1 VRLRGNGIALIEV
14 MIVVILISV
23 LATVFWNLHFASRG
37 RPSLEPGLEP
47 ADSAIRSGLDEI
59 RRHLS
64 LARRT
69 RSVGSP
75 ITIDKGDVTDTIEVR
90 YHGREIKYFVDDYW
104 NLMRVDGSLTEVLAS
119 NVEALKVTRLGMKTL
134 VVTMVAR
141 PPHGGGDG
149 DSLSMRSFSAVVPAE
164 GFWR

>member
-1 VRLRGNGIALIEV
+1 VRPRGNGIALIEV

-23 LATVFWNLHFASRG
+23 LATVFWNLQFASRG
-37 RPSLEPGLEP
+37 RPSMESAFEP
-47 ADSAIRSGLDEI
+47 ADTAIRSGLDEI

-75 ITIDKGDVTDTIEVR
+75 ITIEKGDVTDTIEVR
-90 YHGREIKYFVDDYW
+90 YHGRDIKYYVDDHW
-104 NLMRVDGSLTEVLAS
+104 NLTRVDGGSTEVLAS

-141 PPHGGGDG
+141 SPQGGGEG
-149 DSLSMRSFSAVVPAE
+149 DSLSLRSFSAVVPAE
-164 GFWR
+164 GIWR